1 VKTLVD
7 QFFRF
12 SAMKIGFAQCPN
24 IHVVAKHSLLNY
36 ILKPHSH
43 LAILLAT
50 EMTSDRQHSDKKEHN
65 FVADA
70 FNWEQRVK
78 GETNAAK
85 EWSSNWGDVFAPDSA
100 KSYSEKIAKLKEK
113 LATLPPVQAM
123 LSTTHLSFTKAE
135 PYKDSGEDYKRKSTT
150 FGDEL

>member
-1 VKTLVD
+1 MPAD
-7 QFFRF
+7 
-12 SAMKIGFAQCPN
+12 S
-24 IHVVAKHSLLNY
+24 
-36 ILKPHSH
+36 
-43 LAILLAT
+43 
-50 EMTSDRQHSDKKEHN
+50 RQHNEKGEHN

-85 EWSSNWGDVFAPDSA
+85 VWSSNWGEVFAPDTA

-113 LATLPPVQAM
+113 LATLPPVQALM
-123 LSTTHLSFTKAE
+123 STTHLSFTKAE
-135 PYKDSGEDYKRKSTT
+135 PYKESGKDYKRKSTT